1 MAILP
6 GTAITPAGGGYTID
20 QSLRFNDDDSA
31 YLSRTPASAGNR
43 KTWTWSGWVK
53 RGNITGGMAL
63 LGARTDANNRVML
76 YFGTTG
82 GSDLSLYIKIAGATS
97 ELNTNQV
104 FRDSSAWYHVL
115 ITVDTAQPTASNRT
129 KMYVNG
135 EQVTSLATSTYPA
148 LSGNTAI
155 NYTTPTYLGINDS
168 GSGSYFDGYL
178 ADVHFIDGQALDPS
192 YFGEA
197 DEDYGH
203 WKPIAYTGS
212 YGTNGFYLDFSNAS
226 SPGEDQSGNGND
238 WTANNLASTDYVL
251 DSPTNN
257 FATLNPLKNYANTL
271 SNGNLDFV
279 ASNSTTSIIFTTIGI
294 TSGKY
299 YWECTQT
306 AFSTNSGLMIGV
318 AKDNVLMT
326 TYFGGDANGWSYW
339 GHDGTKY
346 NNASSS
352 AYGDTFGNN
361 DVIGIAFDADAGTLT
376 FYKNNVSQGTAFTGL
391 TSGPYFPAF
400 GDGFSTGGITASINF
415 GQDSSFAGNKTA
427 QNNTDANG
435 VGDFYYAPP
444 TGFLALCTANLSDP
458 AVVPGENFNTV
469 LYTGTGSA
477 QTISGVGF
485 QPDFIWLK
493 DRSTSNFAHYLTDA
507 IRGFDKY
514 LFSNLTNAEGTN
526 ATRVTSV
533 NSDGFAIGNDGAI
546 NTNTSAHVA
555 WNWKANN
562 TSGSSNTDGSITSTV
577 AANVDAGFSIV
588 SYTGDGAATATV
600 GHGLSVA
607 PSMVIIKNRDSGTAS
622 WPVYHEAIASSYL
635 TLNSTGA
642 GTSGQWISA
651 DTDTINFSTLSSW
664 TNTSTNDY
672 IAYAFHSVEGYSKFG
687 SYTGNGSSDGPFV
700 YTGFKPAFVMIK
712 RTDSTDSWGMFDGER
727 DIDNAVDALLRAE
740 GSNAEAS
747 MTSLV
752 SNPFA
757 DFLSNGFK
765 IRNTSTIDNTSGG
778 TYIYMAFAETDFK
791 FSNAR

>member
-1 MAILP
+1 MAIFP
-6 GTAITPAGGGYTID
+6 GTAITPAAGGAGYTID
-20 QSLRFNDDDSA
+20 QSLRGNQADSS
-31 YLSRTPASAGNR
+31 YLNRTPSSASNR
-43 KTWTWSGWVK
+43 KTYTISAWIKPSLEVATFSV
-53 RGNITGGMAL
+53 
-63 LGARTDANNRVML
+63 LGAGSTGSAYYIFGIEGNDL
-76 YFGTTG
+76 YFEETSGG
-82 GSDLSLYIKIAGATS
+82 GSLRSNMIL
-97 ELNTNQV
+97 
-104 FRDSSAWYHVL
+104 RDPSAWYHL
-115 ITVDTAQPTASNRT
+115 MASVDSTQATASDRI
-129 KMYVNG
+129 KLYVNG
-135 EQVTSLATSTYPA
+135 VQETSFSTESYMAQNRDSSYINNTGIHYIGRSPA
-148 LSGNTAI
+148 QSSH
-155 NYTTPTYLGINDS
+155 YLN
-168 GSGSYFDGYL
+168 GYL
-178 ADVHFIDGQALDPS
+178 SEVHFIDGQALDPS

-197 DEDYGH
+197 DETYGH
-203 WKPIAYTGS
+203 WKPIAYEGT
-212 YGTNGFYLDFSNAS
+212 YGTNGFYLDFSNS
-226 SPGEDQSGNGND
+226 GSIGEDQAGSND
-238 WTANNLASTDYVL
+238 WTANNLAATDVVL

-257 FATLNPLKNYANTL
+257 FPTWNPLAVGEGGQTYLEGNTRTLVENTAAWHGCVSNIGASSGKWYAE
-271 SNGNLDFV
+271 FV
-279 ASNSTTSIIFTTIGI
+279 ASGSANDPVLGVVM
-294 TSGKY
+294 
-299 YWECTQT
+299 TQT
-306 AFSTNSGLMIGV
+306 PRHPGTGAYGGAEADTGIGFSESGSIYTQGSATNKTNSGW
-318 AKDNVLMT
+318 T
-326 TYFGGDANGWSYW
+326 E
-339 GHDGTKY
+339 
-346 NNASSS
+346 
-352 AYGDTFGNN
+352 GN
-361 DVIGIAFDADAGTLT
+361 VIGIALDLDSGTVDIYENNSLIGGADNIDSGVYYFGYGNYAIGTV
-376 FYKNNVSQGTAFTGL
+376 YA
-391 TSGPYFPAF
+391 
-400 GDGFSTGGITASINF
+400 NF

-672 IAYAFHSVEGYSKFG
+672 IAYAFHSVEGFSKFG
-687 SYTGNGSSDGPFV
+687 SYTGNGSTDGPFV
-700 YTGFKPAFVMIK
+700 YTGFRPAFVIWK
-712 RTDSTDSWGMFDGER
+712 NASASTDWHLR
-727 DIDNAVDALLRAE
+727 DTKMSPYNVSDEGLFPNGSYAESTDPSYAVDI
-740 GSNAEAS
+740 
-747 MTSLV
+747 
-752 SNPFA
+752 
-757 DFLSNGFK
+757 LSNGFK
-765 IRNTSTIDNTSGG
+765 PRNGTGAWNNASGA
-778 TYIYMAFAETDFK
+778 TYIYMAFAEYPFK
-791 FSNAR
+791 FTNAR

>member
-1 MAILP
+1 MAFTSTRALQAAS
-6 GTAITPAGGGYTID
+6 GLGGYTID

-43 KTWTWSGWVK
+43 KTWTWSGWFK
-53 RGNITGGMAL
+53 LGNDGDNRKLFSAGETDESTNTYFLIRGD
-63 LGARTDANNRVML
+63 ARFQ
-76 YFGTTG
+76 FGNQ
-82 GSDLSLYIKIAGATS
+82 GSGVNKYWQTV
-97 ELNTNQV
+97 NQY
-104 FRDSSAWYHVL
+104 FRDPSAWYHIVVV
-115 ITVDTAQPTASNRT
+115 VDTTQGTDTDRIKIYLNGSQVALTQLGDGQFSLNQETYWNLNSGTHAIGASQ
-129 KMYVNG
+129 G
-135 EQVTSLATSTYPA
+135 A
-148 LSGNTAI
+148 NT
-155 NYTTPTYLGINDS
+155 PH
-168 GSGSYFDGYL
+168 DGYM
-178 ADVHFIDGQALDPS
+178 AEVHFIDGQALTPD
-192 YFGEA
+192 YFGET

-212 YGTNGFYLDFSNAS
+212 YGTNGFYLDFSNS
-226 SPGEDQSGNGND
+226 GSIGEDQAGSND
-238 WTANNLASTDYVL
+238 WTANNLAATDVVL

-257 FATLNPLKNYANTL
+257 FPTWNPLAVGEGGQTYLEGNTRTLVENTAAWHGCVSNIGASSGKWYAE
-271 SNGNLDFV
+271 FV
-279 ASNSTTSIIFTTIGI
+279 ASGSANDPVLGVVM
-294 TSGKY
+294 
-299 YWECTQT
+299 TQT
-306 AFSTNSGLMIGV
+306 PRHPGTGAYGGAEADTGIGFSESGSIYTQGSATNKTNSGW
-318 AKDNVLMT
+318 T
-326 TYFGGDANGWSYW
+326 E
-339 GHDGTKY
+339 
-346 NNASSS
+346 
-352 AYGDTFGNN
+352 GN
-361 DVIGIAFDADAGTLT
+361 VIGIALDLDSGTVDIYENNSLIGGADNIDSGVYYFGYGNYAIGTV
-376 FYKNNVSQGTAFTGL
+376 YA
-391 TSGPYFPAF
+391 
-400 GDGFSTGGITASINF
+400 NF

-687 SYTGNGSSDGPFV
+687 SYTGNGSTDGPFV
-700 YTGFKPAFVMIK
+700 YTGFRPAFVIWK
-712 RTDSTDSWGMFDGER
+712 NASASTDWH
-727 DIDNAVDALLRAE
+727 L
-740 GSNAEAS
+740 
-747 MTSLV
+747 
-752 SNPFA
+752 
-757 DFLSNGFK
+757 
-765 IRNTSTIDNTSGG
+765 
-778 TYIYMAFAETDFK
+778 
-791 FSNAR
+791 